1 MSKNISDSSGYI
13 FTIQQIGTNA
23 TITAINN
30 TNVLD
35 KTTLYIPPKIELF
48 NITNVTAQIPQT
60 VKTLKLCSGLVSP
73 GISTGCTFTNIIIVA
88 GFVKSISNYQ
98 SLKVGVGCNLTIEIG
113 ITTVSSTA
121 FTNVK
126 NFTGI
131 LSFPSGLMIMP
142 GAFTGCMFSKIMI
155 TKGTTTTISNYQALP
170 IPIAIGCTLSIDEG
184 ITTISTDAFKNCKN
198 FSGKLTI
205 PSSVS
210 TIGNAAFYGCSGFTS
225 VMFYDKL
232 TTIGLYAFYGCSGL
246 TGELILPKGPTANS
260 TLSIPEYTFYGC
272 SGLTKITFGENVTS
286 IGKYAFYGCSG
297 LTGELIL
304 PKGRTPTSTFSI
316 PEYAFYGCSSL
327 TKITFG
333 ENITSIAPYAFYG
346 CSGLTG
352 ELILPKGRKPTSTF
366 SIPEY
371 VFYGC
376 SRLTKVTFGVNITS
390 IGKYAFYGC
399 SGLSGEL
406 IFPNTSSFWNI
417 PEYAFSGCS
426 SLTKVTFGENISFIG
441 NYAFSGCSSLAGDF
455 VLPTKLVL
463 INEGTFSGCSGLSG
477 DLRIRSN
484 IETIGKN
491 AFYGCSGFNGK
502 LIFETTRIKTI
513 NEYAF
518 SECYKMTGSISIPDS
533 VTYIGNNAFSGC
545 SKMSGNL
552 ILPKFVTFIGENAF
566 SRCSS
571 LSGQIKIPSL
581 VTSVGYSSFG
591 NGIFTKMLVPDT
603 LSISSL
609 TLPIEYYDTKLIVT
623 DLNTNYN
630 NSEKPH
636 LIINTGLSINQYT
649 FKGCKFNKVTIKKGN
664 TSSISKLEYKFL
676 SSYLDNNCSLV
687 IDTNITFIDTL
698 AFNNCVNFSGT
709 LQVNNTETITIY
721 ASAFSGCNFNKI
733 STTSKI
739 DYILN

>member
-13 FTIQQIGTNA
+13 FTIQEIGINA
-23 TITAINN
+23 TIIAINN

-35 KTTLYIPPKIELF
+35 KTTLFIPPKIELF

-60 VKTLKLCSGLVSP
+60 VKTLKLCSGLLSP
-73 GISTGCTFTNIIIVA
+73 GNSTGCAFTNIIIVE
-88 GFVKSISNYQ
+88 GLSKSINDYK
-98 SLKVGVGCNLTIEIG
+98 SLQIGVGCNLTIEIG
-113 ITTVSSTA
+113 ITTLNPTA
-121 FTNVK
+121 FTNLK
-126 NFTGI
+126 NFTGF
-131 LSFPSGLMIMP
+131 LSFPSGLIIIS
-142 GAFTGCMFSKIMI
+142 GAFTGCLFSKIII

-184 ITTISTDAFKNCKN
+184 ITTINADAFKNCKN

-210 TIGNAAFYGCSGFTS
+210 TIGNAVFYGCSGFTS
-225 VMFYDKL
+225 VLFYDNL

-272 SGLTKITFGENVTS
+272 SGLTKVIFGENVTT

-297 LTGELIL
+297 LTGELIF

-316 PEYAFYGCSSL
+316 PEYAFYGCSRL
-327 TKITFG
+327 TKLTFG

-352 ELILPKGRKPTSTF
+352 ELIFPKGRTPTSNF

-371 VFYGC
+371 GFYGC
-376 SRLTKVTFGVNITS
+376 SRLTKLTFGENITS

-399 SGLSGEL
+399 SGLTDEL
-406 IFPNTSSFWNI
+406 KFPKTSSFWNI
-417 PEYAFSGCS
+417 PDYAFYGCS
-426 SLTKVTFGENISFIG
+426 SLTKVTFGENITNIG
-441 NYAFSGCSSLAGDF
+441 SYAFSECASLAGDF
-455 VLPTKLVL
+455 VLPTKLSI
-463 INEGTFSGCSGLSG
+463 INDGTFSGCSSLSG
-477 DLRIRSN
+477 DLRIHSN

-491 AFYGCSGFNGK
+491 AFSGCSGFNGK

-518 SECYKMTGSISIPDS
+518 LGCYKLIGSISIPAS
-533 VTYIGNNAFSGC
+533 VTYIGDYAFYGC

-566 SRCSS
+566 SSCSE
-571 LSGQIKIPSL
+571 LSGQVKIPSL

-623 DLNTNYN
+623 DLNANYN
-630 NSEKPH
+630 NSEKSH
-636 LIINTGLSINQYT
+636 LIINTGLSIKRDT
-649 FKGCKFNKVTIKKGN
+649 FEGCKFNKVTIQKGN
-664 TSSISKLEYKFL
+664 TSSIGKQEYQLL
-676 SSYLDNNCSLV
+676 SSYLERNCSLT
-687 IDTNITFIDTL
+687 IEPGITFIDVL
-698 AFNNCVNFSGT
+698 AFNYCVNFSGV
-709 LQVNNTETITIY
+709 LQINNTETITIN
-721 ASAFSGCNFNKI
+721 ASAFSCCDFSKI
-733 STTSKI
+733 STTSKM
-739 DYILN
+739 DYILK